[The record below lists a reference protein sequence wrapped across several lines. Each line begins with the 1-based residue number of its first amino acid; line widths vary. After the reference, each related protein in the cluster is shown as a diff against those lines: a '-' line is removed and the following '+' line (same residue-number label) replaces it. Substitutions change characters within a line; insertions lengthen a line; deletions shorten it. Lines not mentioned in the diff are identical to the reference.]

1 MVTPIT
7 GDEAYFIDW
16 GRWPDWG
23 FYDHP
28 PMIGWWL
35 AVLLKVSD
43 APGWLRL
50 PIVIQPAVLA
60 LSAAAFLWRHGPE
73 RAWLAATLILLAPI
87 SLWGVF
93 ITTDTPLIYF
103 SFFSALAF
111 IRAARDDDWRFY
123 LLAGLLLGGAFLSK
137 YFSVLLGAAFA
148 AHALYRP
155 SRRKLVGLALVVAGA
170 LPGPLLNAWWNMGHC
185 WANIMFNAF
194 NRNEDA
200 ALSWRTPLL
209 YVGMML
215 YVLTPMAVWTLARH
229 RVVALARQPQGAA
242 LLSVALVPLGLFA
255 ALSSAKVIGLHW
267 VLSFVPFVLM
277 AAALVADSGAAK
289 RLRRF
294 FLGFALLHVVTIVV
308 ISVLPLETWKR
319 ARQYDGI
326 VMTVAADELLARFKP
341 YERDFAFAADGY
353 SPAVTLG
360 YNAGRPFFVFG
371 PGSSHARHDDIL
383 TDLRPL
389 DGRNI
394 LIFRKKAPD
403 LGKDYRPYFRDVAV
417 EIVEV
422 RGARFWLVL
431 GRGFQ
436 FEAYRSS
443 VLAGIRDRYYAIPG
457 WLPQTGCYFC
467 DRYFPGQRCQRSG
480 QSPAQ

>member
-7 GDEAYFIDW
+7 GDEAYFIEW

-35 AVLLKVSD
+35 ALMLQVSD
-43 APGWLRL
+43 APGWVRL
-50 PIVIQPAVLA
+50 PIVVQPAVLA
-60 LSAAAFLWRHGPE
+60 LSTSVFLRPHGAE
-73 RAWLAATLILLAPI
+73 RALLAATLILLAPI
-87 SLWGVF
+87 SVWGVF

-111 IRAARDDDWRFY
+111 VRAARDDDWRFY

-155 SRRKLVGLALVVAGA
+155 TRRKLLGLAVVVAGA
-170 LPGPLLNAWWNMGHC
+170 LPGPLLNVWWNMGHC

-194 NRNEDA
+194 NRNEGA
-200 ALSWRTPLL
+200 VLSWRTPLL
-209 YVGMML
+209 YGATIL
-215 YVLTPMAVWTLARH
+215 YVLTPMAVW
-229 RVVALARQPQGAA
+229 ALARSGVRSLLGRADGAA
-242 LLSVALVPLGLFA
+242 LLAVAFVPLGLFA
-255 ALSSAKVIGLHW
+255 LLSLVKVIGLHW

-277 AAALVADSGAAK
+277 AAALVADGRAAI

-294 FLGFALLHVVTIVV
+294 FLGFAMLHMAAFGAIAA
-308 ISVLPLETWKR
+308 LPLETWHRWWK
-319 ARQYDGI
+319 YDGI
-326 VMTVAADELLARFKP
+326 VMIVAADELLARLKP

-383 TDLRPL
+383 TDFRRL

-394 LIFRKKAPD
+394 LIVRKNPPQ
-403 LGKDYRPYFRDVAV
+403 LERDYAPYFRSVAMEV
-417 EIVEV
+417 IDV
-422 RGARFWLVL
+422 RGARFWIVL
-431 GRGFQ
+431 GRGFL
-436 FEAYRSS
+436 FEAYHGQ
-443 VLAGIRDRYYAIPG
+443 VLASVRERYYAVPR
-457 WLPQTGCYFC
+457 WLPQSGCYFC
-467 DRYFPGQRCQRSG
+467 DRYFPGQRCA
-480 QSPAQ
+480 PPE